1 MKNKIL
7 LLDSGVTVQKIVA
20 LSLDK
25 ENVTTFFATTKE
37 EGKRIILSEKPDL
50 VLVSDR
56 LNGLEWSS
64 FPKEVETWVGLSG
77 SVPRM
82 VLLASGQVET
92 AKHYFDVLNKPFTP
106 QHLQELVKKIFA
118 AGATVSAKNPAIN
131 TAQLNSLFGDSED
144 EVVTSSQILSL
155 EKDEEEVSEIQPA
168 QSSGPSTRNQLEEL
182 WSSGQEVESGPD
194 KEASPRVESISDLWG
209 VPAPEA
215 QSMRKNPEFEPEADL
230 APVLSTEESV
240 AYKSLLENQV
250 QQKLEAHNLTEMVEK
265 VLARLLPPMVE
276 RLVQERLD
284 QLMAEQEQE
293 GASSLHL

>member
-37 EGKRIILSEKPDL
+37 EGKRIILGEKPDL

-56 LNGLEWSS
+56 LNGLEWTS
-64 FPKEVETWVGLSG
+64 FPMEVETWVGLSG
-77 SVPRM
+77 SIPRM
-82 VLLASGQVET
+82 ILLASGQVEN
-92 AKHYFDVLNKPFTP
+92 AKHYFDVLSKPFTP
-106 QHLQELVKKIFA
+106 QHLQELVKKAFA
-118 AGATVSAKNPAIN
+118 SGDTVSAKASSIN
-131 TAQLNSLFGDSED
+131 AAQLNSLFGDSED
-144 EVVTSSQILSL
+144 EKVTSSQILSI
-155 EKDEEEVSEIQPA
+155 EKDEEEASEIQPA
-168 QSSGPSTRNQLEEL
+168 PSAAFSTRNQLEEL
-182 WSSGQEVESGPD
+182 WSAGHEVENQLVR
-194 KEASPRVESISDLWG
+194 EASPRVESISDLWG
-209 VPAPEA
+209 VPAAEA
-215 QSMRKNPEFEPEADL
+215 QSMGGNQEPEPEAEE

-240 AYKSLLENQV
+240 AYKSLLESQV

-265 VLARLLPPMVE
+265 VLARLLPPLVE